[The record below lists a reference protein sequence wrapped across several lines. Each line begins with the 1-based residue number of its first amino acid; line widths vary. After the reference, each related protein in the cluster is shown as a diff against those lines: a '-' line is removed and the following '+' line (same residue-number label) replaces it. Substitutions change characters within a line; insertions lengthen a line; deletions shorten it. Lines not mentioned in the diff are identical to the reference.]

1 MIILKVSL
9 PRTSTFPTVPCHW
22 LDGMWRKGGSDDF
35 RSCHLQPPCLVS
47 ARQPRVY
54 EGKFMGACDMLNHN
68 IYKT

>member
-9 PRTSTFPTVPCHW
+9 PRTSTFPAVPCHW
-22 LDGMWRKGGSDDF
+22 LDGMWRKGESDDF
-35 RSCHLQPPCLVS
+35 HSCRLQPPCLVS